1 MNKIYSQKNFNT
13 ILYNLFFAI
22 ISIIFISYFIK
33 SFFEIPGGTWAFN
46 ELFIN
51 YSAGIIRRGLLG
63 SIFLNVDNLFEVKP
77 LNFFSPIFTLLYSA
91 QMFLFYK
98 LLKKFK
104 NYHLIYIPIIF
115 SPALM
120 LFSIYDQTVYFTKD
134 IFTNITI
141 LLHCFYLVEKR
152 KNFNIKNYN
161 NFLLFLLIPIIS
173 LNILN
178 HENQF
183 FFVGVH
189 LLLTSYTYS
198 SENVQKKNRKYL
210 YYIIVLLPLYLVLF
224 KLGNWEKIQIINDS
238 IEKFGVK
245 VNDQLAGNMNLAIG
259 GFIKWHFI
267 YHDAKNFINLFVCLI
282 LSLVLFFI
290 IFHYFIKNEVFEIEK
305 SYKKKYLIYFIPA
318 LALFVFALDHGRNIN
333 LILTH
338 LIAFYLVLNA
348 NITKM
353 NTHYSYI
360 INNFFLKSLIIAF
373 LFFYVFLW
381 YLPQGGG
388 YSGIGLFND
397 NSSIIKNSLFN
408 ELTQIFMIIYDF
420 IDLNIIK
427 LPRII
432 V

>member
-1 MNKIYSQKNFNT
+1 MNKIYSQNNFNT
-13 ILYNLFFAI
+13 ILYNLFFSI

-33 SFFEIPGGTWAFN
+33 SFFEVLGGTWAFN

-63 SIFLNVDNLFEVKP
+63 SIYLKLNNLFEIKP
-77 LNFFSPIFTLLYSA
+77 LNFFSPIFILLYST
-91 QMFLFYK
+91 QIFLFYK

-120 LFSIYDQTVYFTKD
+120 LFSVYDQTVYYAKD

-141 LLHCFYLVEKR
+141 LVHCFYLVEKR

-189 LLLTSYTYS
+189 LLLTSYIYS
-198 SENVQKKNRKYL
+198 SEKISKKNRKYL
-210 YYIIVLLPLYLVLF
+210 YYAIVLLPLSLVLF

-259 GFIKWHFI
+259 GFIKWHFF
-267 YHDAKNFINLFVCLI
+267 YHDIKNFINLFVCLI
-282 LSLVLFFI
+282 LSLVIFFI
-290 IFHYFIKNEVFEIEK
+290 IFQYFIKIEVFEIKK
-305 SYKKKYLIYFIPA
+305 SYQKKYLIYFFPT
-318 LALFVFALDHGRNIN
+318 LTLFVFALDHGRNIN

-338 LIAFYLVLNA
+338 LVAFYLVLNT
-348 NITKM
+348 NMTKM
-353 NTHYSYI
+353 NTQYNNI
-360 INNFFLKSLIIAF
+360 KNNFILKCLIITF
-373 LFFYVFLW
+373 LFFYIFLW

-388 YSGIGLFND
+388 YSGIGQFSD

-408 ELTQIFMIIYDF
+408 ELTRIFMIIYDF
-420 IDLNIIK
+420 IDSNVIK

>member
-1 MNKIYSQKNFNT
+1 MNKIYSQNNINT

-22 ISIIFISYFIK
+22 ISIIFINYFVK

-63 SIFLNVDNLFEVKP
+63 SIYLKLDDLFELKP
-77 LNFFSPIFTLLYSA
+77 LNFFSPIFIFLYST
-91 QMFLFYK
+91 QIFLFYK

-104 NYHLIYIPIIF
+104 NYHFIYIPIIF
-115 SPALM
+115 SPALI
-120 LFSIYDQTVYFTKD
+120 LFSIYDQTVYLTKD

-141 LLHCFYLVEKR
+141 LAHCFYLVEKR

-198 SENVQKKNRKYL
+198 TEKVSQKNRKYL
-210 YYIIVLLPLYLVLF
+210 YYTIVLIPLFLVLF

-267 YHDAKNFINLFVCLI
+267 YHDIKNFINLFICLI
-282 LSLVLFFI
+282 LSLVMFFI
-290 IFHYFIKNEVFEIEK
+290 IFHYFVKKEVFEIEK
-305 SYKKKYLIYFIPA
+305 SYRKKYLIYFIPV

-338 LIAFYLVLNA
+338 LIAFYLVLNT
-348 NITKM
+348 NMTKM
-353 NTHYSYI
+353 NTHYDNI
-360 INNFFLKSLIIAF
+360 KNNFFLKSLIIIF
-373 LFFYVFLW
+373 LFFYIFLW

-408 ELTQIFMIIYDF
+408 ELSQIFMIIYDF
-420 IDLNIIK
+420 IDSNIIK

>member
-1 MNKIYSQKNFNT
+1 MNKIYSKNNINT
-13 ILYNLFFAI
+13 ILYNLFFST

-33 SFFEIPGGTWAFN
+33 SFFEIPGGTWAYN

-63 SIFLNVDNLFEVKP
+63 SIYLKLNDLFEVRP
-77 LNFFSPIFTLLYSA
+77 LNFFSPIFILLYSA
-91 QMFLFYK
+91 QIFLFYK

-104 NYHLIYIPIIF
+104 NYHLFYIPIVF

-120 LFSIYDQTVYFTKD
+120 LFSIYDQTVYLTKD
-134 IFTNITI
+134 IFTNLTI
-141 LLHCFYLVEKR
+141 LIHCFYLVEKR

-183 FFVGVH
+183 FFIGIH

-198 SENVQKKNRKYL
+198 SEKVSEKNRKYL
-210 YYIIVLLPLYLVLF
+210 YYTIVLIPLSLVVF
-224 KLGNWEKIQIINDS
+224 KLGNWEKLQIINDS
-238 IEKFGVK
+238 VEKFGVK
-245 VNDQLAGNMNLAIG
+245 VNDQLAGNINLSIG
-259 GFIKWHFI
+259 GFIKWHFF
-267 YHDAKNFINLFVCLI
+267 YHNVSSFINLFICLI
-282 LSLVLFFI
+282 LSLFMFFM
-290 IFHYFIKNEVFEIEK
+290 IFQGFIKKEIFVMKEFF
-305 SYKKKYLIYFIPA
+305 KKNYLIYFFPT

-338 LIAFYLVLNA
+338 LIAFYLVLET
-348 NITKM
+348 NITKL
-353 NTHYSYI
+353 NTYYFKLK
-360 INNFFLKSLIIAF
+360 NNFVLNYFILIFI
-373 LFFYVFLW
+373 FFYIFLW
-381 YLPQGGG
+381 YLPQSGG
-388 YSGIGLFND
+388 YSGIGQFND
-397 NSSIIKNSLFN
+397 SSSIIKNSLFS
-408 ELTQIFMIIYDF
+408 ELTRIFMIIYDF
-420 IDLNIIK
+420 IDTNIIK